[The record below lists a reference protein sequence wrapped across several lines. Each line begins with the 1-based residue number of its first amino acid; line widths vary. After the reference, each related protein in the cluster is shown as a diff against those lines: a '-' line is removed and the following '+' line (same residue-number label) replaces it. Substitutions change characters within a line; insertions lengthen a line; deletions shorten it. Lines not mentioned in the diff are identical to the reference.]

1 MSEENVEIIRL
12 DYEAFDW
19 GDFAAFLDDHHPEI
33 VTWAHPRGDAGRYE
47 GKDGVI
53 RFITEWTESFEEFSQ
68 VAEEFRDADE
78 KVLVR
83 VLHRGRGKGSGI
95 PVEAHYW
102 LVHHMQDGKAYQV
115 DLYDNEAEALE
126 VAGLSK

>member
-1 MSEENVEIIRL
+1 MV
-12 DYEAFDW
+12 
-19 GDFAAFLDDHHPEI
+19 
-33 VTWAHPRGDAGRYE
+33 
-47 GKDGVI
+47 

-68 VAEEFRDADE
+68 VPEEFRDSDE

-83 VLHRGRGKGSGI
+83 VLHRGRGEGSRI

-102 LVHHMQDGKAYQV
+102 FVHHMRDGKAYQV

-126 VAGLSK
+126 VAGLSA